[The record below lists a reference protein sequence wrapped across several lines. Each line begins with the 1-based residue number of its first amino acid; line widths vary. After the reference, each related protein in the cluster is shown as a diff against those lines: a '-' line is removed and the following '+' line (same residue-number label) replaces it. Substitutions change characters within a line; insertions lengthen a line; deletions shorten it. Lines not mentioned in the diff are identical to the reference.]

1 MADIYDLK
9 TVQKTLTGAD
19 AGTDLG
25 IGEVKNGKVRYVV
38 WMKLHTPTANMV
50 SFGPSVGAAAPIVA
64 DAELDKQGLAA
75 GHTIAYPDVIDPN
88 TRIFAIEGSSTPVFL
103 GVVTTPGVIDTELT
117 LVYYD
122 E

>member
-9 TVQKTLTGAD
+9 TVQKTLDGGA
-19 AGTDLG
+19 GGNNLG
-25 IGEVKNGKVRYVV
+25 IGAVPAGKVRYVV

-50 SFGPSVGAAAPIVA
+50 SFGPSVGVAAV
-64 DAELDKQGLAA
+64 LTSVMDKQGLAA

-88 TRIFAIEGSSTPVFL
+88 TRIFAIEGSSTPVYL
-103 GVVTTPGVIDTELT
+103 GVITTPAVLDTELT
-117 LVYYD
+117 LIYYD